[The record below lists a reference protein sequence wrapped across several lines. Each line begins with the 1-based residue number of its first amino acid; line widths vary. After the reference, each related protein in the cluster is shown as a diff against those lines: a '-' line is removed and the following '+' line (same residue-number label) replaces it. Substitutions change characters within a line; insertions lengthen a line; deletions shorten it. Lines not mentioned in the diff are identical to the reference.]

1 MGSSKIGSEIS
12 TLLKICEAHPNSFQY
27 PLINYFDDCC
37 SPDEEKNKCRSIDSF
52 VGIVIKY
59 VVSAPNAPLICM
71 LTHRGILITKGN
83 NLHLHITN
91 SLIRSIH
98 FFLSIHFPKYL
109 HNTYSIALNTY

>member
-1 MGSSKIGSEIS
+1 MAARPTLFVKVEIK
-12 TLLKICEAHPNSFQY
+12 LGEPHPNSFQY
-27 PLINYFDDCC
+27 PLMNYFDDCC
-37 SPDEEKNKCRSIDSF
+37 SQDEEKNKCRGIDSF

-91 SLIRSIH
+91 SFIRSIH
-98 FFLSIHFPKYL
+98 FSLSIHLPKYL
-109 HNTYSIALNTY
+109 HNTYV